1 MARIKLTVPDHF
13 VFSTNIKIRISDI
26 NYGGHVGND
35 TILSLIHEARVLFL
49 KEYQL
54 SELKFGDVSLI
65 MSNVIIE
72 FKKELFYD
80 DSIQIKIAVTELTRV
95 GFELFYLIMKDD
107 ETIVALAST
116 GMICYDYN
124 AKKIAGF
131 PAGIKTLFEDL

>member
-124 AKKIAGF
+124 AKKIAAF